1 MTETILKPYVHDCD
15 QCIWVGW
22 TPCRDAENGWGNMY
36 FCPPSVKTLTGI
48 KGTVI
53 IRYGD
58 RGNQYLSMPVGIA
71 TKGSLGVEHKIPMT
85 TQQTYDLAVE
95 AIGHLEQANW
105 QGRGEAAKKW
115 LGRVLRGD
123 DSKSLDEI
131 QEEINNDS

>member
-22 TPCRDAENGWGNMY
+22 IPCRDAKNGYGNMY
-36 FCPPSVKTLTGI
+36 FCPPPSVGLG
-48 KGTVI
+48 KGTMI
-53 IRYGD
+53 TRYGD
-58 RGNQYLSMPVGIA
+58 RGDQYLSMPVGVV
-71 TKGSLGVEHKIPMT
+71 TKGSLGVKHKIPMT
-85 TQQTYDLAVE
+85 AQQAYDLAVE